1 MAGGQNTEE
10 VQWRAWRGVAELYH
24 AFFTGLIL
32 TVVTRRGTG
41 VTLTLRGVRFVS
53 DAALDG
59 IVTSDS
65 KTGSVYAAVTL
76 RGSDGSLRAL
86 VLTWNTNQAK
96 GYAAARGSVDTR
108 ALLLVL
114 PAP

>member
-1 MAGGQNTEE
+1 MRP
-10 VQWRAWRGVAELYH
+10 RACPACAAARAL
-24 AFFTGLIL
+24 
-32 TVVTRRGTG
+32 VTRRGTR
-41 VTLTLRGVRFVS
+41 VTLTLHGSRFVR

-59 IVTSDS
+59 LVTHDG

-76 RGSDGSLRAL
+76 RGGDGSLRAF
-86 VLTWNTNQAK
+86 VLTWNTSQAK

-108 ALLLVL
+108 PLLLVL